1 MARQGKLI
9 VLRGLRPGMPASE
22 IRHQAELV
30 EHTFA
35 KPADVIVLN
44 GDLIGTTAIAADP
57 AVMAFARRVRDRLGY
72 FLEMIDRCDVL
83 FFERVGDRLIF
94 LVCAQVEEH
103 LTLIRDAIAG
113 EHLLLAEL
121 GIDRHDVEV
130 RGDVIRVV
138 VPAPGDS
145 LAS

>member
-1 MARQGKLI
+1 MARQIDQAFLSLLPRLDPMLPETNDGR
-9 VLRGLRPGMPASE
+9 LRFARYVQARAASAGGPCSE
-22 IRHQAELV
+22 V
-30 EHTFA
+30 
-35 KPADVIVLN
+35 P
-44 GDLIGTTAIAADP
+44 AADP
-57 AVMAFARRVRDRLGY
+57 AYVSNVRDRLGF

-103 LTLIRDAIAG
+103 LPLIRDAIAG

-130 RGDVIRVV
+130 RGDVIRIV